1 MIEFNNIFYII
12 FITFFLSS
20 LIIYVFNKNDILID
34 QVSYSKHKKLKNDYL
49 KSPSLCGGIIIF
61 ICSFLFFKDLSLLIL
76 FSFLI
81 LVIGLLSDLNRLS
94 SPKKRILIQFTTCL
108 GFVILSDLGLK
119 DLRIET
125 FNYLLSFNFISIL
138 FTVFCILILV
148 NGSNFLDGLNTLVIG
163 YYSLVCFFLILLS
176 SNFHLSINPNIN
188 LLLIFLLVLF
198 PFNFFG
204 KIYLGDSGSYLIGF
218 YISFFVIDFSLRNS
232 LVSPYLICFFLWYP
246 AFENLFSILRRFFS
260 KNKVDTADQYHLH
273 QMIYNYLINKKIINT
288 KYTNTFVASLINIY
302 NFIIFICFYKFYS
315 NTKILILVTLTNI
328 LIYLIIYFLMKT
340 KNLSL

>member
-1 MIEFNNIFYII
+1 MIELDNNFYII
-12 FITFFLSS
+12 FITFLLSFL
-20 LIIYVFNKNDILID
+20 IGHVFRKKNILID
-34 QVSYSKHKKLKNDYL
+34 QVTYSKHKKLKNNIL
-49 KSPSLCGGIIIF
+49 KSPPLCGGIIIF
-61 ICSFLFFKDLSLLIL
+61 LCSILFFKNLSLLIFFSLLIL
-76 FSFLI
+76 FT
-81 LVIGLLSDLNRLS
+81 GLLSDTNRVS
-94 SPKKRILIQFTTCL
+94 SPRTRILFQLIISF
-108 GFVILSDLGLK
+108 GFVVLTDLTIE
-119 DLRIET
+119 DLRIEI
-125 FNYLLSFNFISIL
+125 FNHYLSFNSISIL
-138 FTVFCILILV
+138 FTIFCILILI

-163 YYSLVCFFLILLS
+163 YYSLVCFFLISLS
-176 SNFHLSINPNIN
+176 ANFD
-188 LLLIFLLVLF
+188 LLINSNVDILFIILLVIYF
-198 PFNFFG
+198 FNFFG

-246 AFENLFSILRRFFS
+246 AFENLFSILRRVFS
-260 KNKVDTADQYHLH
+260 KNKVDAADQYHLH

>member
-1 MIEFNNIFYII
+1 MTIE
-12 FITFFLSS
+12 
-20 LIIYVFNKNDILID
+20 
-34 QVSYSKHKKLKNDYL
+34 
-49 KSPSLCGGIIIF
+49 
-61 ICSFLFFKDLSLLIL
+61 
-76 FSFLI
+76 
-81 LVIGLLSDLNRLS
+81 
-94 SPKKRILIQFTTCL
+94 
-108 GFVILSDLGLK
+108 
-119 DLRIET
+119 DLRIEI
-125 FNYLLSFNFISIL
+125 FNHYLSSNYISIL
-138 FTVFCILILV
+138 FTIFCILILI

-176 SNFHLSINPNIN
+176 DNFYLSINHNIN
-188 LLLIFLLVLF
+188 LLLIFLLVLSI
-198 PFNFFG
+198 FNFFG

-218 YISFFVIDFSLRNS
+218 YISFFVIDFSLNNN
-232 LVSPYLICFFLWYP
+232 LASPFLICFFLWYP

-260 KNKVDTADQYHLH
+260 KNKIDAADQYHLH

-328 LIYLIIYFLMKT
+328 LIYLIIYFFMKT

>member
-1 MIEFNNIFYII
+1 M
-12 FITFFLSS
+12 
-20 LIIYVFNKNDILID
+20 
-34 QVSYSKHKKLKNDYL
+34 
-49 KSPSLCGGIIIF
+49 
-61 ICSFLFFKDLSLLIL
+61 
-76 FSFLI
+76 
-81 LVIGLLSDLNRLS
+81 
-94 SPKKRILIQFTTCL
+94 
-108 GFVILSDLGLK
+108 SDLGLK

-176 SNFHLSINPNIN
+176 SNFDLSINPNIN

-204 KIYLGDSGSYLIGF
+204 KVYLGDSGSYLIGF
-218 YISFFVIDFSLRNS
+218 
-232 LVSPYLICFFLWYP
+232 
-246 AFENLFSILRRFFS
+246 SILRRFFS
-260 KNKVDTADQYHLH
+260 ENKVDAADQYHLH